1 MLEKVEAVIF
11 DFDGTIIDTEKL
23 YYETMVNVFKE
34 YKNIEFD
41 KIEYINKV
49 SGTNTET
56 CRKYFEE
63 VHNVDNYPE
72 LEKIIT
78 RRLVSN
84 YDKAEILPGV
94 EETLKLLKSN
104 NIRVAIASNGTR
116 DHIEDGLK
124 FKGLDQYIDLI
135 VTKEDVA
142 NPKPAPDIYLLAA
155 KKLNANIKNVIT
167 VEDSRPGSLAAAS
180 SGSYLILQ
188 TNDITKYMN
197 FSGVNYSKKDCDL
210 YSVVK
215 NMIMK

>member
-49 SGTNTET
+49 SGTNTEI

-104 NIRVAIASNGTR
+104 NIRVAIASN
-116 DHIEDGLK
+116 
-124 FKGLDQYIDLI
+124 
-135 VTKEDVA
+135 
-142 NPKPAPDIYLLAA
+142 
-155 KKLNANIKNVIT
+155 
-167 VEDSRPGSLAAAS
+167 
-180 SGSYLILQ
+180 SG
-188 TNDITKYMN
+188 
-197 FSGVNYSKKDCDL
+197 
-210 YSVVK
+210 
-215 NMIMK
+215 